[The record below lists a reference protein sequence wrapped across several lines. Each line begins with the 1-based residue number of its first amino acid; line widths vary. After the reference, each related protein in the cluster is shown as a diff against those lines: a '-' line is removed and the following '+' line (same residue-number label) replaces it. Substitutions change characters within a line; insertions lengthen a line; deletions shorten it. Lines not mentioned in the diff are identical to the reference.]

1 MKLRLIGLAFAL
13 ALTATSSNFSQTSS
27 QNRET
32 AASQSEK
39 FFPLSE
45 IKAGQRGTAKT
56 VFVGS
61 EPEEFEVEI
70 LGVLPGF
77 IGPKQPAI
85 IGRLHGANAER
96 TGVFAGMSG
105 SPVYIDGKLV
115 GAISFSFPFSKEPI
129 AGITPIQSMI
139 QNVEQISAPVGRSE
153 IEPKTF
159 SFTELAATDF
169 KSNLPQP
176 AIASA
181 PFLANVS
188 QGSPLIGLLGQQFA
202 QIATPLVFSG
212 ISQNS
217 LNQFSGQLTQTGLLP
232 VAAAGAASEITA
244 LKKYDDK
251 TLQPGDSVSVSL
263 ARGDYS
269 LAAAGTVTY
278 RDGEKIYAFGHQFL
292 NLGSANMPMSE
303 SSVLTVVPNAN
314 NSFKLAVPEAMVG
327 VLAQDRQT
335 GIMGKLGEQ
344 SRMIPVEIIM
354 NTSRNQKQ
362 SYKFEIVN
370 DPFLTPLILNITL
383 FNSITA
389 TERALGDSTI
399 SLHGQ
404 INIKDAPAINIERRF
419 SAANAPVFAAGSVA
433 APAGALLSGF
443 GDAEIR
449 NVKIEITSTDGKK
462 AATLE
467 RLTLSKAEVKA
478 GESFEAQ
485 AFVRTDAGKV
495 FVQHVPV
502 KIPAD
507 TPVGT
512 YLVYVGDGASLQ
524 QVNPSKA
531 FTPKNVAELV
541 NVINQVKKSDRLYMQ
556 VTRVTSGAIVGSSE
570 MPNLPP
576 SMLATLNNDRSVGGV
591 TPTILSPIFEQE
603 LAPAEFVISGQQ
615 VLSIEVTR

>member
-1 MKLRLIGLAFAL
+1 MKLRIAILAFLL
-13 ALTATSSNFSQTSS
+13 ASIVTGTVFPQTLPSK
-27 QNRET
+27 RENDST
-32 AASQSEK
+32 QSEK

-45 IKAGQRGTAKT
+45 IKAGQRAVAKT
-56 VFVGS
+56 VFAGT

-105 SPVYIDGKLV
+105 SPVYIDRKLV

-139 QNVEQISAPVGRSE
+139 QNVEQISSPVGRTE
-153 IEPKTF
+153 LEPKTF
-159 SFTELAATDF
+159 SFTELAAADF

-176 AIASA
+176 AIGAA
-181 PFLANVS
+181 PFIANVS

-202 QIATPLVFSG
+202 PIATPLVFSG

-217 LNQFSGQLTQTGLLP
+217 LNQFAGQLTAGGMLP
-232 VAAAGAASEITA
+232 VAAAGASAEITS

-278 RDGEKIYAFGHQFL
+278 REGEKVYAFGHQFL

-327 VLAQDRQT
+327 TLAQDRQT

-344 SRMIPVEIIM
+344 ARMIPVEISV

-362 SYKFEIVN
+362 SYKFEVVN

-399 SLHGQ
+399 TLHGQ
-404 INIKDAPAINIERRF
+404 INVKDAPAINIERRF

-433 APAGALLSGF
+433 APTGALLSGF
-443 GDAEIR
+443 GDAEIK
-449 NVKIEITSTDGKK
+449 NIKIEIVSTDGKK
-462 AATLE
+462 SATLE
-467 RLTLSKAEVKA
+467 RLALDKAEIKP

-507 TPVGT
+507 TPLGT

-524 QVNPSKA
+524 QVNPSKS
-531 FTPKNVAELV
+531 FTPKNVSEMV
-541 NVINQVKKSDRLYMQ
+541 NVINRVKKSDRLYMQ
-556 VTRVTSGAIVGSSE
+556 VTRVTNGAIIGSSE

-615 VLSIEVTR
+615 VLSIEVVR

>member
-1 MKLRLIGLAFAL
+1 MKTRIFGLAFAL
-13 ALTATSSNFSQTSS
+13 ALGVAGNVWAQPRSPKSD
-27 QNRET
+27 
-32 AASQSEK
+32 ASANQSAP

-45 IKAGQRGTAKT
+45 IKAGQRGVAKT
-56 VFVGS
+56 VFAGT

-139 QNVEQISAPVGRSE
+139 QNVEQNSAPLGRTEVES
-153 IEPKTF
+153 KTF
-159 SFTELAATDF
+159 SFTELAAADF
-169 KSNLPQP
+169 KSSLPQP
-176 AIASA
+176 AISGA
-181 PFLANVS
+181 PFLANVP

-202 QIATPLVFSG
+202 PIATPLVFSG
-212 ISQNS
+212 INQAS
-217 LNQFSGQLTQTGLLP
+217 LNQFSPQLVASGLLP
-232 VAAAGAASEITA
+232 VAAAGAAAEITS

-251 TLQPGDSVSVSL
+251 TLQPGDSVSVAL

-278 RDGEKIYAFGHQFL
+278 RDGEKVYAFGHQFL
-292 NLGSANMPMSE
+292 NLGSANMPLLE

-344 SRMIPVEIIM
+344 ARMIPVEINIQ
-354 NTSRNQKQ
+354 TSRNQKQ
-362 SYKFEIVN
+362 SYKFEVVN
-370 DPFLTPLILNITL
+370 DPFLTPLLLNITV

-404 INIKDAPAINIERRF
+404 INVKGAPAINIERRF

-433 APAGALLSGF
+433 APTGALLSGF
-443 GDAEIR
+443 GDAEIN
-449 NVKIEITSTDGKK
+449 NVKIDVVSVDGKK
-462 AATLE
+462 VATLE
-467 RLTLSKAEVKA
+467 RLALDKAEVKA
-478 GESFEAQ
+478 GEMFEAQ
-485 AFVRTDAGKV
+485 AYVRTDAGRM
-495 FVQHVPV
+495 FAQRIPVQ
-502 KIPAD
+502 IPAD
-507 TPVGT
+507 TPAGT

-524 QVNPSKA
+524 QVAPSKS
-531 FTPKNVAELV
+531 FTPKNVAEMV
-541 NVINQVKKSDRLYMQ
+541 NVINQVKKSDRLYLQ
-556 VTRVTSGAIVGSSE
+556 VTRVTNGAIIGSSE

-603 LAPAEFVISGQQ
+603 LAPAEFVIAGQQ
-615 VLSIEVTR
+615 VLSIEVVR